1 MGINKNRRP
10 RFSLPV
16 YTRRKKRRLKP
27 YTVNAAPVVTRPLAG
42 MDLWL
47 SRCIRHSDN
56 SLWNN
61 GSWVLRQVRGK
72 PGVVS
77 NHSKGVAVDL
87 SYRWQS
93 EKNRGRQDGRRVSLA
108 YMNKLLQNADTL
120 GIQLVIDYALN
131 RSWKCSRGTWI
142 AGTFESGDWY
152 HIEVDPVICNSPEL
166 AKQAWDKVFGVIPAV
181 FKNPV

>member
-1 MGINKNRRP
+1 M
-10 RFSLPV
+10 
-16 YTRRKKRRLKP
+16 KP

-61 GSWVLRQVRGK
+61 GSWIIREIKGKTRHDLQPFKRRGSRLVLQV
-72 PGVVS
+72 
-77 NHSKGVAVDL
+77 AI
-87 SYRWQS
+87 

-142 AGTFESGDWY
+142 RGTFESGDWW
-152 HIEVDPVICNSPEL
+152 HVEVDPVICNSPEL
-166 AKQAWDKVFGVIPAV
+166 AKAAWDKVFGVIPAIT
-181 FKNPV
+181 KNPV

>member
-47 SRCIRHSDN
+47 SRCMSDIQTIRYGITAVGFCDKYEAN
-56 SLWNN
+56 
-61 GSWVLRQVRGK
+61 
-72 PGVVS
+72 PAVVS

-142 AGTFESGDWY
+142 AGTFESRRLVSHRG
-152 HIEVDPVICNSPEL
+152 
-166 AKQAWDKVFGVIPAV
+166 
-181 FKNPV
+181 

>member
-1 MGINKNRRP
+1 M
-10 RFSLPV
+10 
-16 YTRRKKRRLKP
+16 KP
-27 YTVNAAPVVTRPLAG
+27 YTVNAAPVVKRPLAG
-42 MDLWL
+42 MDVWIT
-47 SRCIRHSDN
+47 RAVRHSN
-56 SLWNN
+56 KSLWNN
-61 GSWVLRQVRGK
+61 GSWVVRDVRGK
-72 PGVVS
+72 PGTVS
-77 NHSKGVAVDL
+77 NHAKGVAVDL

-166 AKQAWDKVFGVIPAV
+166 AKQAWDKVFGVIPAIT
-181 FKNPV
+181 KNPV

>member
-1 MGINKNRRP
+1 M
-10 RFSLPV
+10 
-16 YTRRKKRRLKP
+16 KP
-27 YTVNAAPVVTRPLAG
+27 YTIAAAPVATRGLAG

-47 SRCIRHSDN
+47 SRCVKHSDN

-61 GSWVLRQVRGK
+61 GSFVLRDVRGK
-72 PGVVS
+72 PGIVS

-93 EKNRGRQDGRRVSLA
+93 EKKRGRQDGRRVSLA
-108 YMNKLLQNADTL
+108 YIIKLLENADTL

-131 RSWKCSRGTWI
+131 RSWKCDRGTWI

-166 AKQAWDKVFGVIPAV
+166 AKQAWDKVFGLIPAV
-181 FKNPV
+181 VKKPV

>member
-1 MGINKNRRP
+1 VGINKNRRS

-42 MDLWL
+42 MDVWI
-47 SRCIRHSDN
+47 RRAVRHSDK

-61 GSWVLRQVRGK
+61 GSWIIREIKGK
-72 PGVVS
+72 PGTIS
-77 NHSKGVAVDL
+77 NHAKGVAVDL
-87 SYRWQS
+87 SYRYNS
-93 EKNRGRQDGRRVSLA
+93 STNAGRKKSMP
-108 YMNKLLQNADTL
+108 YINKLLQNADTL
-120 GIQLVIDYALN
+120 GIQLVIDYGLN
-131 RSWKCSRGTWI
+131 RSWKCDRGTWI
-142 AGTFESGDWY
+142 RGKFASGDWY

-181 FKNPV
+181 VKNPV

>member
-47 SRCIRHSDN
+47 SRCVRHSDK

-61 GSWVLRQVRGK
+61 GSWVCEKSRQTRH
-72 PGVVS
+72 VS
-77 NHSKGVAVDL
+77 NHAKGVAVDL

-142 AGTFESGDWY
+142 AGKFESGDWY
-152 HIEVDPVICNSPEL
+152 HIEVDPVICNTLNWLNRRGIRCL
-166 AKQAWDKVFGVIPAV
+166 A
-181 FKNPV
+181 

>member
-1 MGINKNRRP
+1 MGINKNRRS

-42 MDLWL
+42 MDLWI
-47 SRCIRHSDN
+47 RRAVRHSDK

-61 GSWVLRQVRGK
+61 GSWIIREIKGK
-72 PGVVS
+72 PGTIS
-77 NHSKGVAVDL
+77 NHAKGVAVDL
-87 SYRWQS
+87 SYRYNS
-93 EKNRGRQDGRRVSLA
+93 STNAGRKKSMP
-108 YMNKLLQNADTL
+108 YINKLLQNADTL
-120 GIQLVIDYALN
+120 GIQLVIDYGLN
-131 RSWKCSRGTWI
+131 RSWKCDRGTWI
-142 AGTFESGDWY
+142 RGKFASGDWY

-181 FKNPV
+181 VKNPV

>member
-1 MGINKNRRP
+1 M
-10 RFSLPV
+10 
-16 YTRRKKRRLKP
+16 KP
-27 YTVNAAPVVTRPLAG
+27 YTVNAAPVATRPLAG

-47 SRCIRHSDN
+47 SRCVRHSEN

-61 GSWVLRQVRGK
+61 GSWVVRDVRGK
-72 PGVVS
+72 PGIVS
-77 NHSKGVAVDL
+77 NHAKGVAVDL

-93 EKNRGRQDGRRVSLA
+93 EKKKGLQNGRKVSLA
-108 YMNKLLQNADTL
+108 YMIKLLEHADTL

-131 RSWKCSRGTWI
+131 RSWKCSRGSLI

-152 HIEVDPVICNSPEL
+152 HIEVDPVMCNSPEL

-181 FKNPV
+181 IKNPV

>member
-1 MGINKNRRP
+1 M
-10 RFSLPV
+10 
-16 YTRRKKRRLKP
+16 KP

-42 MDLWL
+42 MDLWIT
-47 SRCIRHSDN
+47 RAVRHSDK

-61 GSWVLRQVRGK
+61 GSWIIREIKGK
-72 PGVVS
+72 PGIVS
-77 NHSKGVAVDL
+77 NHAKGVAVDL

-131 RSWKCSRGTWI
+131 RSWRCNRGTWI
-142 AGTFESGDWY
+142 GGKFESGDWW
-152 HIEVDPVICNSPEL
+152 HVEVDPVICNSPEL
-166 AKQAWDKVFGVIPAV
+166 AKAAWDKVFGVIPAV
-181 FKNPV
+181 VKNPV